1 MIYLDLM
8 ETQVM
13 ARNGVQEN
21 KIDMMINAWKMLLQN
36 VFCIR

>member
-21 KIDMMINAWKMLLQN
+21 KIDMMINAW
-36 VFCIR
+36 